1 MKAFRFFL
9 IILSTIILFSSC
21 KVFQPNKMFKTK
33 SNYSYS
39 DFKPSEVEY
48 KIKTSDKLSIRITTN
63 DGFKLINIEGGQQQL
78 QGMEYLVEFDG
89 KVKVPT
95 LGRIDIAGLTLR
107 EAEKKLEEL
116 YKEFYQSPF
125 VQISVTNRRVIIF
138 SQGSESGTV
147 VNIDEENFTLI
158 EALAQVGGISNN
170 GKSYKI
176 KLIRGSLNNPEIFI
190 YNVSSIKDMQ
200 KANFLLQ
207 ANDIIYVESR
217 PRYVSKVL
225 EEITPYLSLLTSM
238 LLIYGLLFKAL

>member
-1 MKAFRFFL
+1 
-9 IILSTIILFSSC
+9 
-21 KVFQPNKMFKTK
+21 MFKTK

-200 KANFLLQ
+200 KADFLLQ

>member
-1 MKAFRFFL
+1 M
-9 IILSTIILFSSC
+9 
-21 KVFQPNKMFKTK
+21 QPNKMFKTE
-33 SNYSYS
+33 SSYSYS

-48 KIKTSDKLSIRITTN
+48 KIKPFDKLSIRITTN
-63 DGFKLINIEGGQQQL
+63 DGFKLINIEGTQQQQL
-78 QGMEYLVEFDG
+78 QGMEYLVEYDG
-89 KVKVPT
+89 KAKVPT

-107 EAEKKLEEL
+107 EAEKKLEDL
-116 YKEFYQSPF
+116 YKEYYQSPF

-138 SQGSESGTV
+138 SQGSETGTV
-147 VNIDEENFTLI
+147 VNIEEENFTLI
-158 EALAQVGGISNN
+158 EALAKVGGISNN

-176 KLIRGSLNNPEIFI
+176 KLIRGSLNNPEIFM
-190 YNVSSIKDMQ
+190 YNVSSINDMQ

-225 EEITPYLSLLTSM
+225 EELTPYLSLLSSM